1 MPGHPSTQDIAAGTA
16 FGGATSGGGGITVQP
31 VPGLEGA
38 LQIFINGEPAT
49 DANGNFMI
57 VGASDF
63 LAATQQPAAAPA
75 FSTTREGLTFQA
87 QLQREAQADL
97 AATQTEIVRLQEGF
111 PVRRAAR
118 TVGIP
123 RSSEGCSG
131 MSILELLVTLV
142 IIALLAAISINV
154 YADALVKSKVTRA
167 IVEIRGIE
175 KAIADH
181 EANSE
186 LPDSLDDI
194 GWGNRLDPWG
204 SPYRYVKFVTNKK
217 GKIIPGQARKDR
229 FLVPLNST
237 YDLYSMGADGDSKG
251 PLTAKASRDDILR
264 ASDGAFVGLASDF

>member
-1 MPGHPSTQDIAAGTA
+1 
-16 FGGATSGGGGITVQP
+16 
-31 VPGLEGA
+31 
-38 LQIFINGEPAT
+38 
-49 DANGNFMI
+49 
-57 VGASDF
+57 
-63 LAATQQPAAAPA
+63 
-75 FSTTREGLTFQA
+75 
-87 QLQREAQADL
+87 
-97 AATQTEIVRLQEGF
+97 
-111 PVRRAAR
+111 
-118 TVGIP
+118 
-123 RSSEGCSG
+123 

-142 IIALLAAISINV
+142 IVALLAAISINV

-175 KAIADH
+175 KEIVDH
-181 EANSE
+181 EADSE